1 MSTLDRSAIESMV
14 RAALQKAGDPRGRAE
29 HLSPAAVPS
38 GDEILLRPSVLKD
51 PHNPVAL
58 RQIIASTPARVAVG
72 RVGVR
77 YTTLT
82 LLRFRA
88 DHAAAKEAVLSEVK
102 SEVLDRLGFVQVRSQ
117 ARDKRHFLQRPDAGR
132 ALSEDAKQEVVSKLP
147 RGAQLQIIYG
157 DGLSAEAVNTNLES
171 LHPTLL
177 AELQAR
183 GVRPNPPLFIH
194 LSRVKIMDE
203 VARLIECEA
212 CLFICGERPGLGFAD
227 SLSAYY
233 IYRPATG
240 ATDAD
245 REVISNINPRGFPPA
260 QAAVQIAESIVRVL
274 REKKSG
280 VVFA

>member
-1 MSTLDRSAIESMV
+1 MSTLDRSAIETMV
-14 RAALQKAGDPRGRAE
+14 RAALQKAGDPRGQAE
-29 HLSPAAVPS
+29 HRSPAAIPS
-38 GDEILLRPSVLKD
+38 GDEVLLRPSVLRE
-51 PHNPVAL
+51 PHSPAAL
-58 RQIIASTPARVAVG
+58 RQIIASTPARVGVG

-77 YTTLT
+77 YTTAT

-102 SEVLDRLGFVQVRSQ
+102 AELLERMGFVTVRSQ

-132 ALSEDAKQEVVSKLP
+132 ALSEEARQVVLAKLP

-157 DGLSAEAVNTNLES
+157 DGLSAEAINTNLES
-171 LHPTLL
+171 MHPTLMSEL
-177 AELQAR
+177 AAR
-183 GVRPNPPLFIH
+183 GVRVNPPLFIH
-194 LSRVKIMDE
+194 LSRVKVMDE

-212 CLFICGERPGLGFAD
+212 CLFLCGERPGLGFAD

-260 QAAVQIAESIVRVL
+260 QAAVQIAESILRIL

-280 VVFA
+280 VVLG